1 MKQLREIIEHFGSDK
16 NLSNYT
22 PTYEELFKYLRK
34 VDLNIL
40 EIGIG
45 SLAGGVSNM
54 NKTQIKDYKQGASL
68 RVWKEWFQNG
78 EVWGMDIA
86 EDCMFEED
94 RIHTLLCDSTDKQKV
109 DELLGDKKFWI
120 IIDDGCHNVDYQIQ
134 TFQNL
139 WDRVK
144 DGGIYVIEDIEGNF
158 NSPLYNYFSD
168 REIPINK
175 NQIGNLLWIRKE
187 TKQLQSEE
195 VSEAYYKSIENQ
207 NYFDY

>member
-1 MKQLREIIEHFGSDK
+1 MKELNQIIEHYGSDK

-22 PTYEELFKYLRK
+22 EVYKELFKYLRK
-34 VDLNIL
+34 VDLSIL

-54 NKTQIKDYKQGASL
+54 NGTRIKNYKQGASL

-78 EVWGMDIA
+78 DIWGMDIA

-94 RIHTLLCDSTDKQKV
+94 RIRTILCDSTDKEKL
-109 DELLGDKKFWI
+109 DEVLLDKKFWI
-120 IIDDGCHNVDYQIQ
+120 IIDDGCHNVDYQIK
-134 TFQNL
+134 TYQNL
-139 WDRVK
+139 WDRIK
-144 DGGIYVIEDIEGNF
+144 DGGIYVIEDIESNLNSHIYKYFEERGIQF
-158 NSPLYNYFSD
+158 NTN
-168 REIPINK
+168 E
-175 NQIGNLLWIRKE
+175 IGNLLWIRKE
-187 TKQLQSEE
+187 TKELQNEE